1 MVLFDRD
8 PFQLFRATP
17 AFDGL
22 FRAAEQI
29 AHRASPLTRSAG
41 FNTGA
46 FDAPANLTATDS
58 GAHLTVLVPGFGPND
73 VEVSAR
79 RSVLLVR
86 GAVKDAEGSTLR
98 SFERSFRLP
107 FPIDVA
113 AVVARVENGVLEL
126 ELPRSESDRPRTI
139 RIEGAGPR
147 DAEVLPEAD
156 GE

>member
-8 PFQLFRATP
+8 PFQIFRGTP
-17 AFDGL
+17 GFDGL
-22 FRAAEQI
+22 FRAAEQL
-29 AHRASPLTRSAG
+29 AHRAGPATRSAG
-41 FNTGA
+41 FHTGA
-46 FDAPANLTATDS
+46 FDAPANLTATDA
-58 GAHLTVLVPGFGPND
+58 GAHLTVLVPGFGPDD
-73 VEVSAR
+73 VEVSVR
-79 RSVLLVR
+79 RAHLHVT
-86 GAVKDAEGSTLR
+86 GAVKDDEGSTLR

-107 FPIDVA
+107 FPVDVDAVA
-113 AVVARVENGVLEL
+113 AQVENGVLEL